1 MEASKRFS
9 DLFRLDNDFRI
20 ILIIATTLWIYS
32 SLLKY
37 PFIQPSNYSDVSYL
51 WIRDVYQGH
60 HNLGIPYVDYVLEY
74 PPLIGGVIWIGQ
86 LISTYLPVI
95 IDQYNTYVVV
105 ESILLYPFMIGTI
118 YNIYLLC
125 ARYKIDKKR
134 IYLFMLTTLTF
145 VIYGFYNW
153 EVMVTYLAT
162 LAIRFYLDKRFDAS
176 AITLSAAVLA
186 KFIPAIMTPAMLVGL
201 PDNKARLRFIVIAA
215 IVWGAV
221 NAPFAL
227 MNFNVWVQLFI
238 GGGGPDHQLQNTW
251 ISWPIVLLGI
261 GDIISGHRQGMALSF
276 IIIGYLIIRSLVSKK
291 TTFQKILV
299 SWYAWYGAIYLFDP
313 QMFIELMPIVIL
325 TPDFN
330 FVLYRIADVLN
341 AFIILF
347 YFIGGSHPEL
357 PKYLTDQLTP
367 FGLINMSAA
376 IRQLIFL
383 GECFLVFNPARRA
396 RVNQF
401 FQSLTS
407 PLRMQELRTRKRS
420 SLRRA
425 QAKFLSLASKPSP

>member
-9 DLFRLDNDFRI
+9 VLLRVDYDFK
-20 ILIIATTLWIYS
+20 ILLLIATTLWIYS
-32 SLLKY
+32 SFLKF

-60 HNLGIPYVDYVLEY
+60 HNLQIPYVDYVLEY
-74 PPLIGGVIWIGQ
+74 PPLIGGLIWIGQ
-86 LISTYLPVI
+86 LVSTYAPIV
-95 IDQYNTYVVV
+95 IDQYNTYVVA
-105 ESILLYPFMIGTI
+105 ESVLLYPFLIGTI
-118 YNIYLLC
+118 YNVYVLC
-125 ARYKIDKKR
+125 AKYRIDKKR

-153 EVMVTYLAT
+153 EMLVVYLAT

-176 AITLSAAVLA
+176 AIALSAAVLA
-186 KFIPAIMTPAMLVGL
+186 KFIPAIMTPAMLAAL
-201 PDNKARLRFIVIAA
+201 PNNRARLRFIAIAA
-215 IVWGAV
+215 LVWGAV

-251 ISWPIVLLGI
+251 ISWPIVLAGL

-276 IIIGYLIIRSLVSKK
+276 GIIGYLIIRSLASKK
-291 TTFQKILV
+291 TTFQKLLV

-325 TPDFN
+325 TTDFN
-330 FVLYRIADVLN
+330 FTLYRIADLLN

-347 YFIGGSHPEL
+347 YFIGGSYPDL
-357 PKYLTDQLTP
+357 PRYLTDQLTP

-376 IRQLIFL
+376 LRQLIFL
-383 GECFLVFNPARRA
+383 GEYFLCFNPARRA
-396 RVNQF
+396 RMSQF
-401 FQSLTS
+401 FRSLTS
-407 PLRMQELRTRKRS
+407 PMR
-420 SLRRA
+420 
-425 QAKFLSLASKPSP
+425 